1 MASGAKVGGRV
12 VESLMVFSL
21 GFLVSTLLALLIIPA
36 LNERADRLSR
46 RRVEAQLP
54 MSIAE
59 LNAERDRLRAE
70 LAVRERRMEQRL
82 EEALAGKAKDMA
94 EIGARAVR
102 IDKLTSELDD
112 ARKRIAGLEGDLA
125 QTRSELA
132 ETRAELEAT
141 RTTLSETRETLA
153 GREAAL
159 ADLEARHER
168 ALADL
173 DQKRIQIADLET
185 RLATQ
190 TSRAEDGERLA
201 ARRAEELAA
210 ERADLA
216 HTRKTLADE
225 QSRGQVLEERANL
238 FARERDASAG
248 RADNLDVALQEVM
261 RARENLLE
269 EVARRDNDIVTL
281 KNRAGDLER
290 RLGLAIDA
298 KEVLAAQHEQAMRAL
313 RNELDLAR
321 AERSS
326 MQGALDLARAE
337 RMRVQN
343 EYAALKKVADKRFA
357 QENAALIARIDEIA
371 DAVMAEKARPAASVD
386 GKSGDGKSGNGG
398 AEAAPR
404 PGPGDKAQSGSQS
417 GKQPGKQ
424 QGKPPGK
431 QQSRPQARPQPLP
444 GASSPAARA
453 TGKASAPA
461 KPG

>member
-12 VESLMVFSL
+12 VETLMVFSL

-59 LNAERDRLRAE
+59 LNAERDRLRAD

-82 EEALAGKAKDMA
+82 EQVLAGKARDMA

-102 IDKLTSELDD
+102 IDKLETELDE
-112 ARKRIAGLEGDLA
+112 ARERIAGLERDLA
-125 QTRSELA
+125 QTRAELA

-141 RTTLSETRETLA
+141 RTTLAETRETLA

-190 TSRAEDGERLA
+190 TSRAEEGERLA
-201 ARRAEELAA
+201 ARRAEELAT
-210 ERADLA
+210 ERTDLA

-225 QSRGQVLEERANL
+225 QDRGQVLEQRANL
-238 FARERDASAG
+238 FASERDAIAG
-248 RADNLDVALQEVM
+248 RADNLDVALREMSQ
-261 RARENLLE
+261 ARENLLE
-269 EVARRDNDIVTL
+269 EVARRDNEIGALRGQV
-281 KNRAGDLER
+281 ADLER

-298 KEVLAAQHEQAMRAL
+298 KEVLVARHEHAMRTL
-313 RNELDLAR
+313 RNEVDNAR

-326 MQGALDLARAE
+326 MQGALELARGE

-343 EYAALKKVADKRFA
+343 EYAALKKIADKRFA

-371 DAVMAEKARPAASVD
+371 DAVMAGQATAAASLE
-386 GKSGDGKSGNGG
+386 GKNGAGGGDGTDAASQSG
-398 AEAAPR
+398 PR
-404 PGPGDKAQSGSQS
+404 AKAQSG
-417 GKQPGKQ
+417 KQQIKQ
-424 QGKPPGK
+424 QGRPPVR
-431 QQSRPQARPQPLP
+431 QQPVP
-444 GASSPAARA
+444 GAPSPAARA
-453 TGKASAPA
+453 SGKSSAPA

>member
-1 MASGAKVGGRV
+1 MGGRV

-82 EEALAGKAKDMA
+82 EEVLAGKAGDMA

-102 IDKLTSELDD
+102 IDNLTSELDD
-112 ARKRIAGLEGDLA
+112 AKKRIAGFEGDLA
-125 QTRSELA
+125 QTRAELS

-141 RTTLSETRETLA
+141 RTTLAETRETLA
-153 GREAAL
+153 AREAAL
-159 ADLEARHER
+159 ADLDARHER
-168 ALADL
+168 ALSDL
-173 DQKRIQIADLET
+173 DQRRIQIADLET

-216 HTRKTLADE
+216 RTRKTLADE
-225 QSRGQVLEERANL
+225 QNRGQVLEERANL

-269 EVARRDNDIVTL
+269 EVARRDNDIGTL
-281 KNRAGDLER
+281 KSRVADFER

-298 KEVLAAQHEQAMRAL
+298 KEVLAAQHQQAMRAV
-313 RNELDLAR
+313 RNDRDIAR
-321 AERSS
+321 TERSS
-326 MQGALDLARAE
+326 MQGALELARAE

-343 EYAALKKVADKRFA
+343 EYAALKKTADKRFA

-371 DAVMAEKARPAASVD
+371 DAVMAGKAKPAASLED
-386 GKSGDGKSGNGG
+386 NSGDGGKGG
-398 AEAAPR
+398 SQQ
-404 PGPGDKAQSGSQS
+404 PGSRAKAQQ
-417 GKQPGKQ
+417 GKQ
-424 QGKPPGK
+424 QGKPPAKPPVK
-431 QQSRPQARPQPLP
+431 QNRPPVRPQPLA
-444 GASSPAARA
+444 GAPSPAARA
-453 TGKASAPA
+453 ASKNSEPA